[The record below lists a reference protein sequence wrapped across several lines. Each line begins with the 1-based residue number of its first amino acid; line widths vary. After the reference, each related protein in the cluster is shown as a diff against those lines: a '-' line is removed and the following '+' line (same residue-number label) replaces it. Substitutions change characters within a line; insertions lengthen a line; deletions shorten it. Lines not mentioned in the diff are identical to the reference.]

1 MKKTCKNCIHHDVC
15 KRIAYELDCHNKST
29 KEAEEELPI
38 KCNSFNDKERFIEL
52 PCKVGD
58 TVYTE
63 SWIKG
68 QVTSFKAPDVEWI
81 IENKALFGKELFL
94 DPNEATEKIL
104 KSKEALT
111 QAEKPCYNAEIT
123 ISEKEEIV
131 FDFSFKNYNG
141 TYEETKTIA
150 RLIKDC
156 IAHETLGDGEYT
168 GAIVF
173 SQVKP
178 DGSEEY
184 IDSDEFF
191 FDIAGPFV
199 TFEF

>member
-1 MKKTCKNCIHHDVC
+1 MKKTCKDCIHHDVC
-15 KRIAYELDCHNKST
+15 KRIDYELDCHNKST

-68 QVTSFKAPDVEWI
+68 RVTSFKAPDVEWI

-94 DPNEATEKIL
+94 EPKEATEKFL

-111 QAEKPCYNAEIT
+111 QAEKPCYNSEIT
-123 ISEKEEIV
+123 ISSRDEPV
-131 FDFSFKNYNG
+131 FDLSLKNRIG
-141 TYEETKTIA
+141 TYEATKNIA
-150 RLIKDC
+150 RLIQDY
-156 IAHETLGDGEYT
+156 IVHETLGDGEYIGT
-168 GAIVF
+168 VMF
-173 SQVKP
+173 SETKP

-184 IDSDEFF
+184 IDSDEFS
-191 FDIAGPFV
+191 V
-199 TFEF
+199 TVDNSLTTYEF